1 MSEDDIVEEIEGEE
15 EDYLDGLC
23 VFPADAADKPSQLR
37 IASPYLGFTNLI
49 KSIVVS
55 TQDGPSVIPYDPL
68 KRYENVIGFIKNDLT
83 IDFLQKAYDG
93 KGILLAAPNNKKKFY
108 TLQQWEEEFKTDGL
122 AVVLMMRLFWKD
134 SKAEKKKIPPVVLG
148 AGGRTTIR

>member
-93 KGILLAAPNNKKKFY
+93 KGILLAAPNNKKKLY

-122 AVVLMMRLFWKD
+122 AVILMMRLFWKD
-134 SKAEKKKIPPVVLG
+134 SKAEKKNIPPVVLG